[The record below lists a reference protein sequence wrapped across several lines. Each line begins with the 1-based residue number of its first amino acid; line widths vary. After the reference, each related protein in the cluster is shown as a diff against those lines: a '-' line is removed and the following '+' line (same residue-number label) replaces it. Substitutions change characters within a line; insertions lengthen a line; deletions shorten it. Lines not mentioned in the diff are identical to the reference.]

1 MRQTMPQHQL
11 RSNTQ
16 TLKKQQ
22 AMQKVER
29 EHRLKHQHLQRCT
42 EQKKRKCTRKCY
54 NPLQNSTQQVKVE
67 RATQQPKV
75 QRVIQVSKV

>member
-42 EQKKRKCTRKCY
+42 EQKKKMHQEMLQ
-54 NPLQNSTQQVKVE
+54 PLTKQYSTSKS
-67 RATQQPKV
+67 RACHTTTESTAGHSS
-75 QRVIQVSKV
+75 I